1 MPRKKQKVD
10 ATTQKRSIVFPKKQ
24 LDELEK
30 LANSRDVFVA
40 DLIREYVDKG
50 LSVQGY
56 KEDTEY
62 ISGIVRQVV
71 SAEIGR
77 QANRLAAM
85 LFKIGVIS
93 AGGYFMNVRL
103 MSDVISP
110 SMQEDFKDIN
120 SNARK
125 LGIDCMKQNGVGV
138 VEFLEDS
145 DDVETAVKK
154 LKTDFTEI

>member
-1 MPRKKQKVD
+1 MAEPCGKTVQITARISEKKYEALKTLAASKHINMAD
-10 ATTQKRSIVFPKKQ
+10 IVRGF
-24 LDELEK
+24 
-30 LANSRDVFVA
+30 
-40 DLIREYVDKG
+40 IDKG
-50 LSVQGY
+50 LSVQSY
-56 KEDTEY
+56 QDNIDF
-62 ISGIVRQVV
+62 ISGIVRQEVK
-71 SAEIGR
+71 AEIGK

-93 AGGYFMNVRL
+93 AGGYFMSVRL
-103 MSDVISP
+103 MSDVINP

-125 LGIDCMKQNGVGV
+125 LGIDYMKQNGVGV

-154 LKTDFTEI
+154 LKTDFTDI